1 MSIVRLYMLFLPIW
15 GVAALVSIGVVEL
28 VDYSK
33 SDSKGLAV
41 AVLTIAIAAPVCAL
55 LAGLGYVR

>member
-33 SDSKGLAV
+33 SDSQGLAV
-41 AVLTIAIAAPVCAL
+41 AVLTVAIAAPVCAL
-55 LAGLGYVR
+55 LGLGYVR